1 MIGVKEKTNMDN
13 TYTTQSTE
21 ETRVLGGKL
30 AGEVLPGTL
39 LCLSGEL
46 GAGKT
51 TFTQGFL
58 EGLGAERPFVSPTF
72 VIMKQ
77 YDLPTRQTSPPLQQA
92 GLSAPKSGIERIYHV
107 DAYRVESKDFET
119 LGFSE
124 WCEDK
129 KGVVI
134 LEWPER
140 VRELL
145 PPKRM
150 EITFKSVSENER
162 EIKITSL

>member
-1 MIGVKEKTNMDN
+1 MSTTNQKFI
-13 TYTTQSTE
+13 THSAE
-21 ETRVLGGKL
+21 ETRALGRKL
-30 AGEVLPGTL
+30 AREIMPETI
-39 LCLSGEL
+39 LCLSGDL

-58 EGLGAERPFVSPTF
+58 EGIGAEHPFMSPTF

-77 YDLPTRQTSPPLQQA
+77 YDLF
-92 GLSAPKSGIERIYHV
+92 APVNGVERAYHV

-119 LGFSE
+119 IGFSE

-129 KGVVI
+129 KGIVI

-140 VRELL
+140 VAKLL
-145 PPKRM
+145 PEKRID
-150 EITFKSVSENER
+150 ITFKSVSENER
-162 EIKITSL
+162 EIKIVSR

>member
-1 MIGVKEKTNMDN
+1 MIDIEKKTSMNTVYRTQSAEKT
-13 TYTTQSTE
+13 
-21 ETRVLGGKL
+21 RALGRKL
-30 AGEVLPGTL
+30 AREIIPGTI
-39 LCLSGEL
+39 LCLSGDL

-58 EGLGAERPFVSPTF
+58 EGLGAEKPYVSPTF

-77 YDLPTRQTSPPLQQA
+77 YDLPILQT
-92 GLSAPKSGIERIYHV
+92 GLLTPTNGIERVYHV

-119 LGFSE
+119 IGFTE

-129 KGVVI
+129 KGIVV

-140 VRELL
+140 VVELL
-145 PPKRM
+145 PKKRT
-150 EITFKSVSENER
+150 EIHFKSLNENER
-162 EIKITSL
+162 EIKIVSR

>member
-1 MIGVKEKTNMDN
+1 MIEK
-13 TYTTQSTE
+13 QSITHSAQ
-21 ETRVLGGKL
+21 ETRAFGEEL
-30 AGEVLPGTL
+30 AREILPGTL
-39 LCLSGEL
+39 LCLSGDL

-58 EGLGAERPFVSPTF
+58 EGFGAVRPYVSPTF

-77 YDLPTRQTSPPLQQA
+77 YDLPKPFN
-92 GLSAPKSGIERIYHV
+92 GVDCIYHV

-119 LGFSE
+119 IGFSQ

-129 KGVVI
+129 KGIVI

-140 VRELL
+140 VVELL
-145 PPKRM
+145 PEKRV
-150 EITFKSVSENER
+150 EIHFKNLSENER
-162 EIKITSL
+162 KIKIVSQ